1 MQIAFTVDGD
11 PRGKGRP
18 RFAPGRRA
26 YTDPKTRAYE
36 TAIGYAARAAMRGRE
51 PLGGLVAVDLV
62 VRLLP
67 PVRTPKARR
76 AALLADGGPIRGR
89 FDLDNV
95 TKAILD
101 GVNGI
106 AFADDRQVVALTA
119 RQVAAEIPGVD
130 VVISSHDQPRR
141 FANG

>member
-1 MQIAFTVDGD
+1 MIAFTVDGD

-18 RFAPGRRA
+18 RFAPGGRA
-26 YTDPKTRAYE
+26 YTDAKTRAYE

-62 VRLLP
+62 VRLQP
-67 PVRTPKARR
+67 PARTPKARR
-76 AALLADGGPIRGR
+76 AALVAGGGAMRGR

-95 TKAILD
+95 AKAILD

-119 RQVAAEIPGVD
+119 RQVAAETAGVD
-130 VVISSHDQPRR
+130 VVISPHDEPRR
-141 FANG
+141 ANDG